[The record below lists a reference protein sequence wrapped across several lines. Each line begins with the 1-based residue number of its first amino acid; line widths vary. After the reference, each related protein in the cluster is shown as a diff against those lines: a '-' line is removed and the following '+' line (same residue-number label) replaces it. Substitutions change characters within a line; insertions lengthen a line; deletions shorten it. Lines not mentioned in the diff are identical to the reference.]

1 VETSLPIA
9 RTTMNA
15 SFFPLQL
22 GIAVALVLLV
32 AASTIRFVVR
42 SARSGAEPIIRAS
55 FRELQKGWY
64 QVHVA
69 VANQAP
75 YGVVVDELRRVR
87 PRSARLMA
95 PIKSVSTRKGDFQV
109 WSHPTTDKAKTSIPL
124 DLTLG
129 PHEARAGTV
138 SRASEAHV
146 TAWLFL
152 PEDCDP
158 ADLTLELTVFDGSD
172 NLRCHRF
179 NAVREGNA

>member
-1 VETSLPIA
+1 
-9 RTTMNA
+9 MNA
-15 SFFPLQL
+15 SFFSLQL
-22 GIAVALVLLV
+22 GIAVALVVLV

-42 SARSGAEPIIRAS
+42 AKRAGAEPIIRAT

-95 PIKSVSTRKGDFQV
+95 PIKSVSTRKGEFQV
-109 WSHPTTDKAKTSIPL
+109 WSHPTTDKATTSIPL

-138 SRASEAHV
+138 SRDSEGQV

-152 PEDCDP
+152 PENCDP
-158 ADLTLELTVFDGSD
+158 ADLTLELALFDGRD

-179 NAVREGNA
+179 NAVREANA